1 MAVTSTRDVLAETV
15 TVALRDS
22 TRELVIWDSPGRQWR
37 RLTWS
42 QIYRMGESIAAE
54 FADRGESGPIGLVG
68 DPSAELVACVVGAWL
83 AGKSIIIVP
92 GPMRGL
98 EGREW
103 AAHTAERLRSVGV
116 TVVVGAADATA
127 ELAAAAAGTVRV
139 LDAAAAAS
147 TGRVAPQG
155 VVEDSLPAVLQSTAG
170 STGVPKT
177 AVVSRAA
184 VVANTGAIQQRLGL
198 DGRVEV
204 VCSWL
209 PLYHDMGLIVLMNG
223 LTSGAETWLV
233 PNKTFAAAPYRWL
246 SWLSESRATLT
257 AGPNFGY
264 DILGRCAAKAGSVEL
279 SSLRIAI
286 SGGEPIDPVGFDRFL
301 RETAPFG
308 FDPAAA
314 VPAYGLAESV
324 CAVTMPASGT
334 GARYDEVDVE
344 TEGGSGVVRRRY
356 AVLGHPMPGT
366 ELRIVPSSA
375 EVPAV
380 VGRMVGEIEIR
391 GASMMTGYLGEPAR
405 DPDEWFATG
414 DLGYLTDD
422 GLVVCGRAKELIIV
436 AGRNI
441 FPIEIERAAAT
452 VAGVRGGG
460 VVAVGI
466 EGGPRPGLVLAVEYR
481 GSDTDDARKEIARA
495 VRAVSGVTPVA
506 THFVPPGALPRTTS
520 GKLRRLQVRQY
531 VEQQGVG
538 Q

>member
-1 MAVTSTRDVLAETV
+1 MTSTSTKDVLAETV
-15 TVALRDS
+15 TAALRDS

-37 RLTWS
+37 RSTWS
-42 QIYRMGESIAAE
+42 QIYRMGESIAAD
-54 FADRGESGPIGLVG
+54 FADRGETGPIGLIG
-68 DPSAELVACVVGAWL
+68 DPSAELVSSVVGAWL
-83 AGKSIIIVP
+83 AGKSITIVP

-103 AAHTAERLRSVGV
+103 AAHTADRLCSVGV
-116 TVVVGAADATA
+116 TVIVGAADAAA
-127 ELAAAAAGTVRV
+127 ELAAAAGTMRIV
-139 LDAAAAAS
+139 DAAAAAS
-147 TGRVAPQG
+147 NGRVAPQG
-155 VVEDSLPAVLQSTAG
+155 VVDDCSPAVLQSTAG

-198 DGRVEV
+198 DPQAEV
-204 VCSWL
+204 MCSWL

-264 DILGRCAAKAGSVEL
+264 DILGRCAAKAGSVDL
-279 SSLRIAI
+279 SSLRIAV

-301 RETAPFG
+301 REAAPFG

-324 CAVTMPASGT
+324 CAVTMPAVGT
-334 GARYDEVDVE
+334 GPQYDEVDVE
-344 TEGGSGVVRRRY
+344 TESGSAIVRRRY
-356 AVLGHPMPGT
+356 AILGHPVPGT

-380 VGRMVGEIEIR
+380 VGRTVGEIEIR
-391 GASMMTGYLGEPAR
+391 GDSMMTGYLGEPAR
-405 DPDEWFATG
+405 DPEEWFATG

-422 GLVVCGRAKELIIV
+422 GLVVCGRAKELVIV

-452 VAGVRGGG
+452 VPGVRGGG

-466 EGGPRPGLVLAVEYR
+466 EDGPHPGLVLAVEYR
-481 GSDTDDARKEIARA
+481 GSDTDNARKEIARA
-495 VRAVSGVTPVA
+495 VRVSSGVTPVA